1 MALRI
6 PGSRWG
12 RALVGAGVVIIVAVA
27 VGVPVVLTSDWWT
40 LSYAVAAQ
48 APRALSPTEPAG
60 MVHRAWSARG
70 TPSAGSPL
78 GSATVLTAD
87 RHEIA
92 GRDPRSGATT
102 WHYRR
107 GNADLCSWVVANSSA
122 VAVFRNGTSCSD
134 ITAFDPDTGSRRWYR
149 NADLGAH
156 IGLVAAPNVVVA
168 TEKAGLTAFYTDG
181 GGDAWSFSKPG
192 CTLGPV
198 AGGDVGVV
206 VFADCGRRGDSL
218 VALDSYS
225 GEKKWTVAAGGD
237 DPKLLGADNR
247 VTLLS
252 RIGGRATLSVFS
264 SSGHA
269 VGSLSGHGLT
279 DPARQLPTGAVAEG
293 RLVAF
298 DGNRVFALALD
309 RPRIAWSAAA
319 VGPAD
324 VEGAAALVP
333 QATGFAEYA
342 VPTGH
347 VVRHI
352 TGTVPSALTTVARLG
367 SAIVTVSPD
376 ATTVLD

>member
-1 MALRI
+1 VALGI
-6 PGSRWG
+6 PGSRRG
-12 RALVGAGVVIIVAVA
+12 RALVGAAVLVIVAAA
-27 VGVPVVLTSDWWT
+27 VGIPVVLTSDWWT

-60 MVHRAWSARG
+60 TVHRAWSATG
-70 TPSAGSPL
+70 TPSAGSPV
-78 GSATVLTAD
+78 GPAAVVTAD

-92 GRDPRSGATT
+92 GRDPRTGAIK

-156 IGLVAAPNVVVA
+156 IRLVAAPNVVVA

-192 CTLGPV
+192 CTMGPV

-206 VFADCGRRGDSL
+206 VVADCGRRGDSL
-218 VALDSYS
+218 IALDSYS
-225 GEKKWTVAAGGD
+225 GDKKWTVAAGGEN
-237 DPKLLGADNR
+237 PQLLGADNR

-264 SSGHA
+264 STGHA
-269 VGSLSGHGLT
+269 VGSISGHGLT
-279 DPARQLPTGAVAEG
+279 DAARQLPTGAVADG

-309 RPRIAWSAAA
+309 RPRIAWSAPAT
-319 VGPAD
+319 GPAD
-324 VEGAAALVP
+324 VEGSAALVP
-333 QATGFAEYA
+333 QNTGFAEYA
-342 VPTGH
+342 VATGQ
-347 VVRHI
+347 VVRRV
-352 TGTVPSALTTVARLG
+352 TATVPSALTALARIG
-367 SAIVTVSPD
+367 SAIVAVSPE
-376 ATTVLD
+376 ATTAFD

>member
-1 MALRI
+1 MALGI

-12 RALVGAGVVIIVAVA
+12 RALVGAAVVVIVAMA

-60 MVHRAWSARG
+60 TVQRAWSARG
-70 TPSAGSPL
+70 TPAAGSPL
-78 GSATVLTAD
+78 GPATVLTAD

-92 GRDPRSGATT
+92 GRDPRTGAIK

-134 ITAFDPDTGSRRWYR
+134 LTAFDPDTGSRRWYR

-168 TEKAGLTAFYTDG
+168 TDKAVITAFYTDG
-181 GGDAWSFSKPG
+181 GGDAWTFSKSG
-192 CTLGPV
+192 CTMGPV
-198 AGGDVGVV
+198 AGGDVGVIV
-206 VFADCGRRGDSL
+206 LADCGRRGDSL
-218 VALDSYS
+218 IALDSYS
-225 GEKKWTVAAGGD
+225 GDKKWTVAAGGEH
-237 DPKLLGADNR
+237 PQLLGADKN

-252 RIGGRATLSVFS
+252 RIGGRAVLSVFS

-279 DPARQLPTGAVAEG
+279 DPVRRLPTGAVAGG
-293 RLVAF
+293 RLVAY
-298 DGNRVFALALD
+298 DGSRVFALALD
-309 RPRIAWSAAA
+309 RPRIAWSVPAL
-319 VGPAD
+319 GPAD
-324 VEGAAALVP
+324 VEGSAALIP
-333 QATGFAEYA
+333 QPNGFTEYS
-342 VPTGH
+342 VPTGQ
-347 VVRHI
+347 VVRRVAV
-352 TGTVPSALTTVARLG
+352 TVPSALTTVARIG
-367 SAIVTVSPD
+367 PAIVAVSPD